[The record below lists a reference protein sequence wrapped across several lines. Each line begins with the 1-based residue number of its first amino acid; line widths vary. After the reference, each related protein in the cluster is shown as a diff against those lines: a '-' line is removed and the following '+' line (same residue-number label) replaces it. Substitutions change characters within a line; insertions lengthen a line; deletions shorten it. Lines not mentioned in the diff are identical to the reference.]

1 MTSDARPRIKQRIRQ
16 SQLGI
21 CAYCFKICD
30 ELTVDHI
37 VPKYHG
43 GTDAQDNLVAV
54 CYECNHEK
62 GSQVFLI
69 YFAKKN
75 GCRRQRMTKARRK
88 REKKKHEKE
97 QRKKHKKEFANSLN
111 SLEKVFEGLDET
123 LKLRYQF
130 AHDKSE

>member
-1 MTSDARPRIKQRIRQ
+1 MTSDARPRIKQYIRQ

-30 ELTVDHI
+30 KLTVDHI

-62 GSQVFLI
+62 GSQVLLI
-69 YFAKKN
+69 YLAKKN
-75 GCRRQRMTKARRK
+75 GCQK
-88 REKKKHEKE
+88 EKKV
-97 QRKKHKKEFANSLN
+97 KKKFAPNGLN
-111 SLEKVFEGLDET
+111 SLEKVFEELDEA
-123 LKLRYQF
+123 LKLRYHLT
-130 AHDKSE
+130 HDESE